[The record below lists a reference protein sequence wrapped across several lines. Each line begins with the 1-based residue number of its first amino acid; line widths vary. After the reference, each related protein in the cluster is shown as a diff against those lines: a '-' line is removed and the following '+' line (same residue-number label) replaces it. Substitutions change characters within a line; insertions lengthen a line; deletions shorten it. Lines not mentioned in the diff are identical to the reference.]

1 MMRRGP
7 SCLTTAALVLLL
19 GGCSDPGGGTPD
31 ADGSV
36 DPGPETVPDVHPDIP
51 ADGTDAIDV
60 ESDGPG
66 ACPAA
71 TLGAGLGRTH
81 FLLGG
86 YIRDEEF
93 ALAPYDLGYRYV
105 AGDVPEGGPCEDC
118 ASGCTVA
125 GASCA
130 GGGCP
135 WWGCWQW
142 DALPPG
148 RYVADF
154 VASTHEAGA
163 IPMISYYIWFSV
175 AGDVEGAPEVAAL
188 DDGSRVS
195 RFLADFRFLCQVMN
209 EDPSIPTIIHVE
221 PDLWG
226 YGQQVDEDP
235 AAIPAAVSAAA
246 APECS
251 GLADT
256 MEGLARCM
264 LAIARAEAPNARVG
278 FHASAWGAGHDA
290 LNSADPGFDLAGHAA
305 STAAFMAALGANEAD
320 LVVVE
325 MSDRDAGFN
334 DRWWDETNATL
345 PHFAQAIS
353 WVATLGDELGLAPLW
368 WQVPFGHMGLENTC
382 DRYEDNRVDY
392 FFDHPAELAAGGAL
406 GIAFGAGA
414 TCMTTPATDD
424 GHFTNRAQAY
434 YASDRPV
441 LCAP

>member
-1 MMRRGP
+1 MSRSLMCVT
-7 SCLTTAALVLLL
+7 SAALLLAL
-19 GGCSDPGGGTPD
+19 HGCGGPAGGADD
-31 ADGSV
+31 ADGTGDGTLDA
-36 DPGPETVPDVHPDIP
+36 DPEVPADAADADVPDV
-51 ADGTDAIDV
+51 V
-60 ESDGPG
+60 EDGPG

-71 TLGAGLGRTH
+71 TLGAELGRTH
-81 FLLGG
+81 LLLGG
-86 YIRDEEF
+86 SMRDEEF
-93 ALAPYDLGYRYV
+93 ALAPFDLRYHYV

-148 RYVADF
+148 RFVADF
-154 VASTHEAGA
+154 VSNAHEAGA
-163 IPMISYYIWFSV
+163 VPMITYYIWFSV

-188 DDGSRVS
+188 ADGSLVE

-209 EDPSIPTIIHVE
+209 EDPSIPTLIHVE

-226 YGQQVDEDP
+226 YGHQVDSDP
-235 AAIPAAVSAAA
+235 ASIPAAVSAAS

-264 LAIARAEAPNARVG
+264 LAIARAEAPAVRVG
-278 FHASAWGAGHDA
+278 FHASAWGAGNDA
-290 LNSADPGFDLAGHAA
+290 LVNTDPGFDLAGHAA
-305 STAAFMAALGANEAD
+305 TTAAFMRALGAADAD
-320 LVVVE
+320 LIVVE

-345 PHFAQAIS
+345 PSFTQAIS
-353 WVATLGDELGLAPLW
+353 WVSTLGDELGLAPLW
-368 WQVPFGHMGLENTC
+368 WQVPYGHEGLENDC

-392 FFDHPAELAAGGAL
+392 FFDHPHEFAAGGAL

-414 TCMTTPATDD
+414 GCMTTPETDD
-424 GHFTNRAQAY
+424 GHFTGRAEDY
-434 YASDRPV
+434 HASDRPV
-441 LCAP
+441 LCGP

>member
-86 YIRDEEF
+86 YIRNEEF

-226 YGQQVDEDP
+226 YGQQVDDDP

-334 DRWWDETNATL
+334 DRCGTRRTPPCPTSRRPSPGSRRWATSSAS
-345 PHFAQAIS
+345 PRCGGRCRS
-353 WVATLGDELGLAPLW
+353 ATWGS
-368 WQVPFGHMGLENTC
+368 
-382 DRYEDNRVDY
+382 R
-392 FFDHPAELAAGGAL
+392 
-406 GIAFGAGA
+406 
-414 TCMTTPATDD
+414 TPAT
-424 GHFTNRAQAY
+424 GTRTTGWTTSSITRRSSPREAPWESRSAPG
-434 YASDRPV
+434 RP
-441 LCAP
+441 A